1 MRRLRHDMRHHIN
14 MIAAYAKTGDNAA
27 ILSYI
32 GEYESEI
39 SEAAVKQ
46 YSVNRTVNSILS
58 AYAGK
63 AEENGIVFSVKCNV
77 TRELGVRGI
86 DLIALLGNL
95 LENALHG
102 CQESGKE
109 NKSIEIHIR
118 LQNKIL
124 IILCNNTCESTELS
138 IELSESGRGGT
149 AGCRFRLA
157 HATDGNE
164 SRRGIANLAQTSQRA
179 R

>member
-1 MRRLRHDMRHHIN
+1 MRHHIN

-102 CQESGKE
+102 CQKSEKKKLYIESVKKHM
-109 NKSIEIHIR
+109 N
-118 LQNKIL
+118 
-124 IILCNNTCESTELS
+124 
-138 IELSESGRGGT
+138 
-149 AGCRFRLA
+149 
-157 HATDGNE
+157 
-164 SRRGIANLAQTSQRA
+164 
-179 R
+179 